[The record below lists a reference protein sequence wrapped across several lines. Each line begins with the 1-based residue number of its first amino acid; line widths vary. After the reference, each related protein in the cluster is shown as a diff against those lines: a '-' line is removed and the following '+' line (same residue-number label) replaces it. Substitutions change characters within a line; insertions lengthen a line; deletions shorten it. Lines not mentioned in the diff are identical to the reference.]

1 MNARCSSNIS
11 SDNLSSFELIFAFWQ
26 KVSERR
32 KFQIKALII
41 LMLLNGVCE
50 IISIGS
56 VVPFLSVLV
65 NSKNLWE
72 KSYIKELSLN
82 FGIQNHFGLI
92 LPMTLIFIFSVF
104 ISAFIKLLNIWSTG
118 RLSASIGSDFSCS
131 AFERT
136 LYQPYSVHISRN
148 SSDLIASISIQIKT
162 CLAILESVLNMIS
175 ALVVLLSILFVLIII
190 DWKVAFIIFS
200 VFGIVYIFIRFIAR
214 KRLDING
221 KKIDQFTKNQVKYL
235 SEGIGAIR
243 EVLLS
248 GNQKNYIKVYRE
260 KDLKL
265 WQLGAQNNLI
275 SISPRYILEAF
286 GLLIIASVSYG
297 LVQLNNQNTEV
308 LPILGAIALGAQRLL
323 PTSQIIYSSW
333 AVLRGN
339 KSALYSVLSLLNQ
352 PIPKEIKFK
361 QFSKLKFNSEIIF
374 KDVSFKYSQNNK
386 RVINKISFKI
396 KKGERI
402 GIIGKTGSGK
412 STLVDIL
419 IGLLYPTAGSVFVDN
434 TKLDFENNFKD
445 IINWRMNI
453 AHVPQSIY
461 LSDSSIAQNIAF
473 GIPKENV
480 DFNLVRDAARKAQID
495 SFIEQMPKGYQTY
508 VGERGIKL
516 SGGQRQ
522 RIAVARAL
530 YREAKLLVFDEA
542 TSALDNNTEQAIM
555 NSIENLSSELTIIL
569 IAHRLST
576 VKNCDRIFELND
588 GELIKIYKKNELAE
602 KFFT

>member
-1 MNARCSSNIS
+1 MNSRCSSNIS
-11 SDNLSSFELIFAFWQ
+11 SDNLSSFELLVSFWH
-26 KVSERR
+26 KVSGRR
-32 KFQIKALII
+32 KVQIKVLIL
-41 LMLLNGVCE
+41 LMLFNGFCE
-50 IISIGS
+50 ILSISS

-65 NSKNLWE
+65 NSETLWE
-72 KSYIKELSLN
+72 KPFIKEISSY
-82 FGIQNHFGLI
+82 FGIQDHYGLL
-92 LPMTLIFIFSVF
+92 LPITMIFVFSIFL
-104 ISAFIKLLNIWSTG
+104 SAFIKLLNIWATG

-148 SSDLIASISIQIKT
+148 SSDLIASVSIQIKT
-162 CLAILESVLNMIS
+162 CMAILESVLNMIS
-175 ALVVLLSILFVLIII
+175 AFVVLLSILFVLILV
-190 DWKVAFIIFS
+190 DWKVAFIIFT
-200 VFGIVYIFIRFIAR
+200 VFGVIYTLIRLFAR

-235 SEGIGAIR
+235 TEGIGAIR
-243 EVLLS
+243 DVLLS
-248 GNQKNYIKVYRE
+248 GNQKNYVKVYRE
-260 KDLKL
+260 KDIKL
-265 WQLGAQNNLI
+265 WHLGAQNNLI

-297 LVQLNNQNTEV
+297 LVQFNNQNAEI

-333 AVLRGN
+333 AVLRGE
-339 KSALYSVLSLLNQ
+339 KAALHSVLSLLNQ
-352 PIPKEIKFK
+352 PIPEEIKFK
-361 QFSKLKFNSEIIF
+361 SFSKSKFKKEIEF
-374 KDVSFKYSQNNK
+374 KDVSFEYSSNTK
-386 RVINKISFKI
+386 KVLNKINFKI

-419 IGLLYPTAGSVFVDN
+419 IGLLYPTSGSVFIDDS
-434 TKLDFENNFKD
+434 KLDFTTNFKE
-445 IINWRMNI
+445 IIDWRSNI
-453 AHVPQSIY
+453 GHVPQSIY

-473 GIPKENV
+473 GIPIENINL
-480 DFNLVRDAARKAQID
+480 NLVKEAARKAQIN
-495 SFIEQMPKGYQTY
+495 SFIEQLPKTYQTY
-508 VGERGIKL
+508 VGERGVRL

-542 TSALDNNTEQAIM
+542 TSALDNSTEKAIM
-555 NSIENLSSELTIIL
+555 NSIAKLSSDLTIIL

-576 VKNCDRIFELND
+576 VRNCDRIFELNE
-588 GELIKIYKKNELAE
+588 GKLIKIYKKNELSE
-602 KFFT
+602 KFYT